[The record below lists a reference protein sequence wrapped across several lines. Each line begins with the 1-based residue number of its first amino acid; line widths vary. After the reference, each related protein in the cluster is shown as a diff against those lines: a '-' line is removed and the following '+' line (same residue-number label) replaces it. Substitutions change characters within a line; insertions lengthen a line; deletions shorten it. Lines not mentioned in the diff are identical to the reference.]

1 MDAFAALGDPTR
13 RQIIEMLASSGRMS
27 ATDIARRFQ
36 ISAPAVSQH
45 LKVLRE
51 AGLVTMEKRAQQRLY
66 TLNPQAMA
74 GVELWAQQMAQR
86 WEARYRLLDD
96 VLEVEKQKL
105 AQKGNPHHE

>member
-13 RQIIEMLASSGRMS
+13 RQIIELLASSGRMS

-45 LKVLRE
+45 LKILRE
-51 AGLVTMEKRAQQRLY
+51 AQLVTVEKRAQQRLY
-66 TLNPQAMA
+66 TLNPQAM
-74 GVELWAQQMAQR
+74 GDVETWVQRMTAR

-96 VLEVEKQKL
+96 ILEVEKRKL
-105 AQKGNPHHE
+105 AQKRKSKS